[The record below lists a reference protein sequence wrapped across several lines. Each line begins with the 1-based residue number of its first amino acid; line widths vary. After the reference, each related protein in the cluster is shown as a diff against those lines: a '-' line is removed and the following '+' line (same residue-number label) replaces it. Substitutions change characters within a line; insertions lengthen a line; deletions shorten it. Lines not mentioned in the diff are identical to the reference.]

1 MPLTKRQR
9 DILDFLRKYLQQN
22 NYAPSLEEIANHF
35 DIASLNAVYKHL
47 QILEERGFISRQS
60 NRARSIKILEDEK
73 SADRAALPLLGKIA
87 AGQPIDPVTNPDQIE
102 IPQALLSR
110 RASYVLEIEGDSM
123 IEEQIRDGDL
133 VVIEQREDANNGDTV
148 VALIDGEAATLKK
161 YYREKSTIRLQPAN
175 AALEPIFVEEERLKI
190 QGVVVGLL
198 RRY

>member
-60 NRARSIKILEDEK
+60 NRARSIKILENEK
-73 SADRAALPLLGKIA
+73 SADQAALPLLGKIA

-110 RASYVLEIEGDSM
+110 RASYVLEVEGDSM

>member
-60 NRARSIKILEDEK
+60 NRARSIKILDEK
-73 SADRAALPLLGKIA
+73 SADQAALPLLGKIA

-110 RASYVLEIEGDSM
+110 RASYVLEVEGDSM